1 MINWEHR
8 IEKIKIECSF
18 RSNKQME
25 EELGLSNGYINDLL
39 KGKNSNPTKIIMSLV
54 EKIRI
59 SPNWIFTGHGP
70 IRFDAEHSI
79 DSPIITSTKIPLL
92 KQTASCGPGQDWGD
106 ADMVEDYIEPL
117 ALVPSLRGAKV
128 YAFRVRG
135 SSMIGAGIYDG
146 DIVLF
151 DGQENHTPSDDLYVF
166 ALDGSVYCKWL
177 KFDPISHRIQI
188 YSVHSTELE
197 KAELIKVIDTNS
209 PDQIAAFHIFGRI
222 LAWVRENRMIYR

>member
-1 MINWEHR
+1 MNWIR
-8 IEKIKIECSF
+8 IIDSIEKYYPNESIAKRLDVRPQFISDLKSGKSKNPGADFVLRLIDVYKI
-18 RSNKQME
+18 N
-25 EELGLSNGYINDLL
+25 
-39 KGKNSNPTKIIMSLV
+39 
-54 EKIRI
+54 
-59 SPNWIFTGHGP
+59 PNWLLTDEGVMILESSKVL
-70 IRFDAEHSI
+70 DAT
-79 DSPIITSTKIPLL
+79 PTRIPLL

-151 DGQENHTPSDDLYVF
+151 DGQENLAPSDDLYVF
-166 ALDGSVYCKWL
+166 ALDGSVYCKLL

-188 YSVHSTELE
+188 YSVHSAELE
-197 KAELIKVIDTNS
+197 KAELIKVIDTDS
-209 PDQIAAFHIFGRI
+209 PDQIAAFHVFGRI
-222 LAWVRENRMIYR
+222 LAWVRENRMVYR